1 VLQCCTKAKHDFV
14 SKIFLASGI
23 STTQTA
29 VPACI
34 QPVHCDEPKMDLN
47 NAQAEAKLVY
57 GQVISEVLR
66 KTGGLRFV
74 AWNIRAMWQ
83 RNEFD
88 CVQQWLHMSACCSR
102 ACLTKLRSFSNAMLR
117 SYFAAAAT
125 EQLAAAEQQIV
136 SVLRLRHM

>member
-34 QPVHCDEPKMDLN
+34 QPVHTDEPKMDLN
-47 NAQAEAKLVY
+47 NAQAECKLVY

-66 KTGGLRFV
+66 KTGAKRSARPAGARLQ
-74 AWNIRAMWQ
+74 AMQ
-83 RNEFD
+83 
-88 CVQQWLHMSACCSR
+88 L
-102 ACLTKLRSFSNAMLR
+102 MLLGVK
-117 SYFAAAAT
+117 AAAAVAS
-125 EQLAAAEQQIV
+125 LV
-136 SVLRLRHM
+136 VCCS

>member
-1 VLQCCTKAKHDFV
+1 MYRSHHQKRTHAAPADVAGTAAAAAACPGLLQCCTKAKHDFV

-66 KTGGLRFV
+66 KTGGPPLTQYDGLV
-74 AWNIRAMWQ
+74 AVHCGWQ
-83 RNEFD
+83 
-88 CVQQWLHMSACCSR
+88 M
-102 ACLTKLRSFSNAMLR
+102 
-117 SYFAAAAT
+117 
-125 EQLAAAEQQIV
+125 
-136 SVLRLRHM
+136 

>member
-1 VLQCCTKAKHDFV
+1 V

-66 KTGGLRFV
+66 KTGGP
-74 AWNIRAMWQ
+74 
-83 RNEFD
+83 
-88 CVQQWLHMSACCSR
+88 R
-102 ACLTKLRSFSNAMLR
+102 ACREHHRWPGAIL
-117 SYFAAAAT
+117 
-125 EQLAAAEQQIV
+125 QL
-136 SVLRLRHM
+136 